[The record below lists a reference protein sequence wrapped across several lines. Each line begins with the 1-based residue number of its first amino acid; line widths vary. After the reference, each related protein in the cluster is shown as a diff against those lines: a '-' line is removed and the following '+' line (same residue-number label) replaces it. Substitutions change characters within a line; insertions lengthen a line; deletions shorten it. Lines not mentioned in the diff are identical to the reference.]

1 MDEPVDRSRRWQ
13 LLLDLL
19 ADRGRLSV
27 ADAADALSVSAATV
41 RRDFAALAAQ
51 QLATRTHGGVVATA
65 VAYDLP
71 ARYRSPV
78 AADAKARVAR
88 AAAAMVEPGMVVGFN
103 GGTTT
108 TATARELAARKEL
121 ADLGGGSG
129 AGADGTDGSGPGG
142 DGADSGADSDGAGGA
157 DSGAA
162 GGGGVGD
169 ASGDRQITIVTNALN
184 IASEM
189 VLRPH
194 LRTICLGGMAR
205 RESYELY
212 GPFASRLLDDLRFD
226 LLLLGV
232 DALSAADGAMCRHY
246 GEAGINAEMV
256 ARARR
261 VVVVA
266 TAEKLTRTATTRI
279 CPIQDIDALVT
290 DAPADADAVADL
302 RAADVDVR
310 LV

>member
-1 MDEPVDRSRRWQ
+1 MSPDEQVDRSRRWQ

-19 ADRGRLSV
+19 AERGRLSV

-41 RRDFAALAAQ
+41 RRDFAALADQ

-71 ARYRSPV
+71 ARYRS
-78 AADAKARVAR
+78 AGATDSKARIAR
-88 AAAAMVEPGMVVGFN
+88 AAADLVEPGMVVGFN

-108 TATARELAARKEL
+108 TATARELAARKGL
-121 ADLGGGSG
+121 TGSEHEQ
-129 AGADGTDGSGPGG
+129 
-142 DGADSGADSDGAGGA
+142 
-157 DSGAA
+157 
-162 GGGGVGD
+162 V
-169 ASGDRQITIVTNALN
+169 TIVTNALN

-194 LRTICLGGMAR
+194 LRTICIGGEAR
-205 RESYELY
+205 RESYELH
-212 GPFASRLLDDLRFD
+212 GPFASRLLDDLRLD

-232 DALSAADGAMCRHY
+232 DALTAEDGAMCRHL

-256 ARARR
+256 SRSRR
-261 VVVVA
+261 VVAVA

-279 CPIQDIDALVT
+279 CPAEDIDGLVT
-290 DAPADADAVADL
+290 EQSAGVDEVSAL
-302 RAADVDVR
+302 RAVGVDVR
-310 LV
+310 AV

>member
-1 MDEPVDRSRRWQ
+1 VSMDEPVDRSRRWQ

-129 AGADGTDGSGPGG
+129 AGADGPDGSGPGG
-142 DGADSGADSDGAGGA
+142 GGADSDG
-157 DSGAA
+157 A

-290 DAPADADAVADL
+290 DAPADTDAVADL